1 MLKSVSK
8 KSGFNVQVV
17 FPVSRVKIDH
27 VMIVC
32 DQFSIGLGLVS
43 V

>member
-1 MLKSVSK
+1 MLKSVSQ

-17 FPVSRVKIDH
+17 FPVYRVKIDH

-32 DQFSIGLGLVS
+32 DKSSIGLGLVS